1 MSRNVRS
8 GLEQTR
14 VVLIGMPRML
24 REIVREVI
32 SAEPDLAIVGEFDD
46 QYAARLAIDA
56 QAAAVVITALE
67 EASPIDFGHL
77 LSEHPHLRV
86 LSLSADGSESFLCE
100 LRPHEQ
106 TLGELSP
113 NELLGVIRG
122 AH

>member
-1 MSRNVRS
+1 MSTNVRS

-24 REIVREVI
+24 REIVREVVW
-32 SAEPDLAIVGEFDD
+32 AEPDLAVVGEFND
-46 QYAARLAIDA
+46 QDAARQAIDA
-56 QAAAVVITALE
+56 ERATVVITALE
-67 EASPIDFGHL
+67 EAPHIDFAHL

-86 LSLSADGSESFLCE
+86 VSLSADGSESFLCE

-106 TLGELSP
+106 MLGELSP
-113 NELLGVIRG
+113 QALVAVIRG

>member
-32 SAEPDLAIVGEFDD
+32 RAEPDLAIVGEFDD
-46 QYAARLAIDA
+46 QYAARSAFEA
-56 QAAAVVITALE
+56 QRPAVVITARE
-67 EASPIDFGHL
+67 EARQIDFGHL
-77 LSEHPHLRV
+77 LSEHPHVRV

-100 LRPHEQ
+100 LRPCQE

-113 NELLGVIRG
+113 HELLAVIRG